1 MTHTNMKNKKI
12 RTEINKLVEQS
23 FKDGKADN
31 AFITKVTSSLK
42 KLNLTESMISLNLYA
57 KGLKRK
63 IAENTLTVESTIS
76 LSQSD
81 LKTILK
87 SLKREVF
94 LIEQKLNPSLLG
106 GLRIKIGDEL
116 LDYSLKSKID
126 QLVKEIKGR

>member
-1 MTHTNMKNKKI
+1 MKNKKI